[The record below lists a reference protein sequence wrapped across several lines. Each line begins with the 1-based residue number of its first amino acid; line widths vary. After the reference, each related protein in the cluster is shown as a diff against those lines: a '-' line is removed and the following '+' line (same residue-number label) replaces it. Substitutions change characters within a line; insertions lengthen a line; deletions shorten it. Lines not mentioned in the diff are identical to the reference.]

1 MEGRHL
7 SGVACVF
14 GNCTIPGKEAE
25 LNEWYDNIHVPDI
38 TKLGL
43 YGPTTRFENPGA
55 KSTAESPRFLAV
67 YETTQADPAT
77 AWINNRATPRR
88 QQAPGKAGIAA
99 TLVSVFKRMGS
110 DPSPAKGKKTTGI
123 MAVLVNCKDP
133 SKLAAFNDWY
143 DAVHIPDVART
154 GLYFTTTR
162 FINTTADGSQPAYLT
177 IYETDAADP
186 FAAFRSFLKL
196 LPAMM
201 AQDPRSA
208 LADVKHI
215 APYALIFSQAR
226 AHPPSPPPSPLRA

>member
-1 MEGRHL
+1 MEGRPL

-14 GNCTIPGKEAE
+14 GNCTIPGQEAE
-25 LNEWYDNIHVPDI
+25 LNEWYDNIHIPDI

-67 YETTQADPAT
+67 YETTQADPAA
-77 AWINNRATPRR
+77 AWISNRATPRR

-99 TLVSVFKRMGS
+99 TLVGIFNRTGRA
-110 DPSPAKGKKTTGI
+110 PSPAKGKKTTGI

-133 SKLAAFNDWY
+133 AQLAAFNDWY
-143 DAVHIPDVART
+143 DSVHIPDVERS

-162 FINTTADGSQPAYLT
+162 FINTNADGSQPAYLT
-177 IYETDAADP
+177 IYETASADP
-186 FAAFRSFLKL
+186 FAPFRSFLKL

-201 AQDPRSA
+201 AQDPRAA
-208 LADVKHI
+208 LGDVKHI
-215 APYALIFSQAR
+215 APYALIFSQTRAAR
-226 AHPPSPPPSPLRA
+226 P